1 MSEIPAPPEESIFC
15 ETMLDGRVVMVT
27 LNRPDRK
34 NALGP
39 EEWQSLSQHIQT
51 ARQQKDVRVLLL
63 RGAGGA
69 FSSGGDLRTMP
80 DRFAWP
86 MAQREAQ
93 LRSDGNVISM
103 LYDLD
108 MPVVAQIEGPCL
120 GAGLALALACDLRIA
135 SEQASF
141 GAVFH
146 RVGLSMDF
154 GLSFLLP
161 RTVGESV
168 AADLMFSA
176 EVIPAARAKEL
187 GIVQRVVAKERIG
200 EEVWTLCQKLAEG
213 PPLAHAATKRALHRA
228 TSAELRAAIEWEA
241 RSQTLLGKSADAAEG
256 VAAVLSKKAP
266 KFRGE

>member
-1 MSEIPAPPEESIFC
+1 MTDLTTPSEESILC
-15 ETMLDGRVVMVT
+15 ETMLDGRVMVLT
-27 LNRPDRK
+27 LNRPERR

-39 EEWQSLSQHIQT
+39 EEWQTLTQHIQSVHL
-51 ARQQKDVRVLLL
+51 QKDVRVLLL
-63 RGAGGA
+63 RGTGGA

-80 DRFAWP
+80 DRLRWP
-86 MAQREAQ
+86 MAERETQ
-93 LRSDGNVISM
+93 LRSDGQIISM

-108 MPVVAQIEGPCL
+108 VPVVAQIEGPCL
-120 GAGLALALACDLRIA
+120 GAGLALALACDVRIA

-161 RTVGESV
+161 RIVGEAV

-176 EVIPAARAKEL
+176 DVISATRAKEI
-187 GIVQRVVAKERIG
+187 GIAQRVVSPERIG
-200 EEVWTLCQKLAEG
+200 EEVWTYCQKLAAG

-228 TSAELRAAIEWEA
+228 TSGELRAAIEWEA
-241 RSQTLLGKSADAAEG
+241 KAQTMLGKSADTAEG
-256 VAAVLSKKAP
+256 VAAFLNKKSP